1 LARQRKTACNI
12 WFAAIAGDE
21 HVLDMSN
28 SVKLYIFIHADELL
42 LPLRQQAGGRWASP
56 FFTVYIWTKH
66 SKFDIMQ
73 AQIEIGYD
81 QLVKLVKQ
89 LPKRQWTQLKSEVEK
104 DDIVTDT
111 QSDMLTL
118 LLNGPTFNRKQL
130 DEIAKARKEINQ
142 WRTK

>member
-1 LARQRKTACNI
+1 
-12 WFAAIAGDE
+12 
-21 HVLDMSN
+21 
-28 SVKLYIFIHADELL
+28 
-42 LPLRQQAGGRWASP
+42 
-56 FFTVYIWTKH
+56 
-66 SKFDIMQ
+66 MQ

-89 LPKRQWTQLKSEVEK
+89 LPKKQWSRLKSEVEK
-104 DDIVTDT
+104 NEVPSDT

-118 LLNGPTFNRKQL
+118 LLNGPTFNKKQL